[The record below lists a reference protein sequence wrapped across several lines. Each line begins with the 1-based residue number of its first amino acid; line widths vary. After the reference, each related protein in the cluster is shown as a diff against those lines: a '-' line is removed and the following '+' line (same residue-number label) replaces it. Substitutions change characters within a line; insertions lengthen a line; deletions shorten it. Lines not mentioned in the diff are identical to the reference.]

1 MHERYAAMDRILTRL
16 TARQVTAIALAGIVL
31 VGLMDYATGYEM
43 SFSLFYLG
51 PVALAAWYAGRRN
64 AIAIAILAAGVWLS
78 ADTAAGHPYSHPL
91 ITMWELLVRL
101 GVFLMLGLSLVALR
115 AALNRERDLARTDV
129 LTGLSTRR
137 AFEEQLEH
145 DLKLVQRR
153 HSSLTL
159 AFLDLDDFKHVNDS
173 YGHAEGDRV
182 LRITGRVLMDSTREA
197 DTVARLGGD
206 EFVLVL
212 PDTNPH
218 GAAEAIS
225 KIRRDLRLSLAAG
238 APKAMVTFSVG
249 VITFLEAP
257 QSKEEA
263 LKTADALMYAAKH
276 RGKGTAL
283 FRVVKKQRTERHI
296 TPSHPVSSSQR
307 KRKLMNG
314 THHG

>member
-1 MHERYAAMDRILTRL
+1 MHERYAAMDRILTCL
-16 TARQVTAIALAGIVL
+16 TAMQVSAIALAGIVL
-31 VGLMDYATGYEM
+31 VGLMDYATGYEI

-64 AIAIAILAAGVWLS
+64 AIAIAVLAAGVWLV
-78 ADTAAGHPYSHPL
+78 ADTAAGHPYTHPL

-145 DLKLVQRR
+145 DIKLDHRR
-153 HSSLTL
+153 HATLTL
-159 AFLDLDDFKHVNDS
+159 AFLDLDDFKDVNDN

-182 LRITGRVLMDSTREA
+182 LRITGRVLKDSTREA
-197 DTVARLGGD
+197 DTVARIGGD

-212 PDTNPH
+212 PDTDPH

-238 APKAMVTFSVG
+238 APKATVTFSVG
-249 VITFLEAP
+249 AITFLEAP
-257 QSKEEA
+257 HSMEEA
-263 LKTADALMYAAKH
+263 LKAADDLMYAAKH

-283 FRVVKKQRTERHI
+283 FRVIKKQGAERHI
-296 TPSHPVSSSQR
+296 TPSHTPSSAQR
-307 KRKLMNG
+307 RRKVMSG
-314 THHG
+314 THNG

>member
-1 MHERYAAMDRILTRL
+1 MHERYAAIDRILTRL
-16 TARQVTAIALAGIVL
+16 TAIQVSAIALAGIVL
-31 VGLMDYATGYEM
+31 VGLMDYATGYEI

-78 ADTAAGHPYSHPL
+78 ADTAAGHPYTHPL

-145 DLKLVQRR
+145 DLKLIQRR
-153 HSSLTL
+153 HGSLTL

-182 LRITGRVLMDSTREA
+182 LRITGRVLRDSIREA

-212 PDTNPH
+212 PDTDPH
-218 GAAEAIS
+218 GAAEAVS

-238 APKAMVTFSVG
+238 APKAMVSFSVG
-249 VITFLEAP
+249 AITFLEAP
-257 QSKEEA
+257 HSKEEA
-263 LKTADALMYAAKH
+263 LKAADTLMYAAKN

-283 FRVVKKQRTERHI
+283 FRVVKKQRAERHI
-296 TPSHPVSSSQR
+296 TPSHPPSSAQR
-307 KRKLMNG
+307 RRKLMSG
-314 THHG
+314 THNG

>member
-1 MHERYAAMDRILTRL
+1 MHGRYAAMDRVLTRL
-16 TARQVTAIALAGIVL
+16 TAMQVSAIALAGIVL
-31 VGLMDYATGYEM
+31 VGLMDYATGYEI

-64 AIAIAILAAGVWLS
+64 AIAIAVLAAGVWLV
-78 ADTAAGHPYSHPL
+78 ADTAAGHPYTHPL

-145 DLKLVQRR
+145 DIKLDHRR
-153 HSSLTL
+153 HATLTL
-159 AFLDLDDFKHVNDS
+159 AFLDLDDFKDVNDN

-182 LRITGRVLMDSTREA
+182 LRITGRVLKDSTREA
-197 DTVARLGGD
+197 DTVARIGGD

-212 PDTNPH
+212 PDTDPH

-238 APKAMVTFSVG
+238 APKATVTFSVG
-249 VITFLEAP
+249 AITFLEAP
-257 QSKEEA
+257 HSMEEA
-263 LKTADALMYAAKH
+263 LKAADDLMYAAKH

-283 FRVVKKQRTERHI
+283 FRVIKKQGAERHI
-296 TPSHPVSSSQR
+296 APSHTTSSAQR
-307 KRKLMNG
+307 RRKVMSG
-314 THHG
+314 THNG

>member
-16 TARQVTAIALAGIVL
+16 TAMQVSAIALAGIVL
-31 VGLMDYATGYEM
+31 VGLMDYATGYEI

-64 AIAIAILAAGVWLS
+64 AIAIAVLAAGVWLS
-78 ADTAAGHPYSHPL
+78 ADTASGHPYTHPL

-145 DLKLVQRR
+145 DLKLVHRR
-153 HSSLTL
+153 HGSLTL
-159 AFLDLDDFKHVNDS
+159 AFLDLDDFKRVNDS

-182 LRITGRVLMDSTREA
+182 LRITGRVLKDSIREA

-238 APKAMVTFSVG
+238 APKALVTFSVG
-249 VITFLEAP
+249 AITFLEAP
-257 QSKEEA
+257 QNKEEA
-263 LKTADALMYAAKH
+263 LKATDDLMYAAKH

-283 FRVVKKQRTERHI
+283 FRVVKKQRAEPHV
-296 TPSHPVSSSQR
+296 TPSHTASSAQR
-307 KRKLMNG
+307 RRKLMSG
-314 THHG
+314 THNG

>member
-1 MHERYAAMDRILTRL
+1 M
-16 TARQVTAIALAGIVL
+16 QVSAIALAGIVL
-31 VGLMDYATGYEM
+31 VGLMDYATGYEI

-78 ADTAAGHPYSHPL
+78 ADTAAGHPYTHPL
-91 ITMWELLVRL
+91 ITLWELLVRL

-145 DLKLVQRR
+145 DLKLVHRR
-153 HSSLTL
+153 HGSLTL
-159 AFLDLDDFKHVNDS
+159 AFLDLDDFKQVNDN

-182 LRITGRVLMDSTREA
+182 LRITGRVLRDSTREA

-206 EFVLVL
+206 EFVLIL
-212 PDTNPH
+212 PDTDPH

-238 APKAMVTFSVG
+238 APKA
-249 VITFLEAP
+249 
-257 QSKEEA
+257 
-263 LKTADALMYAAKH
+263 ADDLMYAAKH

-283 FRVVKKQRTERHI
+283 FRVVKKQRAERNI
-296 TPSHPVSSSQR
+296 TPSPSPSSAQR
-307 KRKLMNG
+307 RHKLMSG
-314 THHG
+314 THNG

>member
-1 MHERYAAMDRILTRL
+1 MHERYAAMDRSLTRL
-16 TARQVTAIALAGIVL
+16 SATQVSAIALAGSVL
-31 VGLMDYATGYEM
+31 VGLMDYATGYEI

-64 AIAIAILAAGVWLS
+64 AIAIAVLAAGVWLS
-78 ADTAAGHPYSHPL
+78 ADTASGHPYSHPL

-129 LTGLSTRR
+129 LTGLFTRR
-137 AFEEQLEH
+137 AFEEQLVH

-153 HSSLTL
+153 HGSLTL
-159 AFLDLDDFKHVNDS
+159 AFLDLDDFKRVNDS

-182 LRITGRVLMDSTREA
+182 LRITGRVLRDSTREA

-212 PDTNPH
+212 PDTDPH

-249 VITFLEAP
+249 AITFLEAP

-263 LKTADALMYAAKH
+263 LKAADALMYAAKH

-283 FRVVKKQRTERHI
+283 FRVVKKQRVERNI
-296 TPSHPVSSSQR
+296 TPSHPVSPAQR
-307 KRKLMNG
+307 KRKLMSG
-314 THHG
+314 THNG